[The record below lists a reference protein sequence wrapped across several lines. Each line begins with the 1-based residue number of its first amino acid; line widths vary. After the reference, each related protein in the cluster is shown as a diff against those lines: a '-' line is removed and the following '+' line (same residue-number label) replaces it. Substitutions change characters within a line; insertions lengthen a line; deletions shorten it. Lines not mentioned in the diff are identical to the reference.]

1 MRLSVLG
8 VLLLIAYGSCH
19 AQSLIDNYESF
30 KQRAHQNYSSFR
42 EECNQKYAEFLRN
55 SWSWYDGKAP
65 MPVPKEESPVPPM
78 PYNGEDSLP
87 DIDIKPV
94 EIAQINNNPQP
105 KPIEPIREIPNP
117 NIEYFTP

>member
-1 MRLSVLG
+1 
-8 VLLLIAYGSCH
+8 
-19 AQSLIDNYESF
+19 
-30 KQRAHQNYSSFR
+30 
-42 EECNQKYAEFLRN
+42 
-55 SWSWYDGKAP
+55 

-94 EIAQINNNPQP
+94 EIAPINNNPQP